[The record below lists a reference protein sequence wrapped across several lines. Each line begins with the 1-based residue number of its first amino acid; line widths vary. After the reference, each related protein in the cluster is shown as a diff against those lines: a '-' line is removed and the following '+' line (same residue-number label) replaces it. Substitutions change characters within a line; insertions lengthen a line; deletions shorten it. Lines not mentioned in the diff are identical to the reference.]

1 MSTPKG
7 RVTPTE
13 SALDFR
19 PADFPTLPEALDYA
33 AGGETGIAF
42 HDSRGKLAEL
52 LPYAILRAQA
62 RRLAAR
68 LVAAGLAPGERAGIL
83 AESDG
88 DFVRAFMACQYAG
101 LVPAPLPLPTA
112 FGGRGAYVQH
122 LRRMLVAAGA
132 SAAFAPAA
140 LRDWLGE
147 AADGLGI
154 RLCGTLGDLGD
165 LDDLA
170 EDAALPRV
178 GSDDLAYL
186 QFSSGSTRF
195 PVGVAVTQAA
205 LMANMQAIARHG
217 LGMGPADRC
226 TSWLPMYH
234 DMGLIGFLLTP
245 LATQRSLDLMPTSGF
260 ARRPLTWLQLISD
273 NGGTLSF
280 SPNFGYELCLR
291 RARTAAPQGLD
302 LSSWRGAGI
311 GGDMIRAAVLDEF
324 AETFAPFGFRRE
336 ALVPSYGMAETTL
349 AISFHDLG
357 RAPVVDAVDLDR
369 LERMGE
375 VAPPDRGAGRARSFV
390 GCGRV
395 LPGHELEVRDE
406 RGRPLRDLQ
415 VGRIHVRGPSLMREY
430 FGRPLDT
437 QAALSGDGWL
447 DTGDVGYLRDGML
460 TVTGRAKDLIIV
472 NGRNIWPQDLEW
484 SVEAEVGAL
493 RTGDA
498 AAFSAESA
506 DGRDEAVVMLVQCRS
521 ADPAVRQALRDGV
534 AAVLRARHGIEGE
547 VVLVPHNSLPHTSSG
562 KLSRSRARRM
572 LLDGHLAD
580 TVTAGAA

>member
-1 MSTPKG
+1 
-7 RVTPTE
+7 
-13 SALDFR
+13 
-19 PADFPTLPEALDYA
+19 
-33 AGGETGIAF
+33 
-42 HDSRGKLAEL
+42 
-52 LPYAILRAQA
+52 
-62 RRLAAR
+62 
-68 LVAAGLAPGERAGIL
+68 
-83 AESDG
+83 
-88 DFVRAFMACQYAG
+88 MACQYAG

-112 FGGRGAYVQH
+112 FGGRGAYVLH
-122 LRRMLVAAGA
+122 LRRMLSAAGA
-132 SAAFAPAA
+132 SAAFAPPA
-140 LRDWLGE
+140 LKDWLAE
-147 AADGLGI
+147 AADGLDI
-154 RLCGTLGDLGD
+154 RLCGTLAD
-165 LDDLA
+165 LDGLP
-170 EDAALPRV
+170 EDAPLPRV
-178 GSDDLAYL
+178 GADDLAYL

-205 LMANMQAIARHG
+205 LMANMEAIARHG
-217 LGMGPADRC
+217 LRMGPADRC

-245 LATQRSLDLMPTSGF
+245 LATQRSLDLMPTAGF
-260 ARRPLTWLQLISD
+260 ARRPLTWLSLIAA

-291 RARTAAPQGLD
+291 RARTAPPEGLD

-311 GGDMIRAAVLDEF
+311 GGDMIRAAVLDDF
-324 AETFAPFGFRRE
+324 AATFAPFGFRRE

-349 AISFHDLG
+349 AISFHDLE
-357 RAPVVDAVDLDR
+357 RAPTVDEVDLDR
-369 LERMGE
+369 LERTGE
-375 VAPPDRGAGRARSFV
+375 IAAPDRSGERARSFV

-395 LPGHELEVRDE
+395 LPGHDVEVRDD
-406 RGRPLRDLQ
+406 RGRALGELR

-430 FGRPLDT
+430 FGRPLET
-437 QAALSGDGWL
+437 QTALSADGWL
-447 DTGDVGYLRDGML
+447 DTGDIGYLRDGAL

-484 SVEAEVGAL
+484 SVEAEVAAL

-498 AAFSAESA
+498 AAFSADSA

-521 ADPAVRQALRDGV
+521 ADAHVRQALRDEV
-534 AAVLRARHGIEGE
+534 VAVLRARHGIEGE

-572 LLDGHLAD
+572 FTDGHLAD